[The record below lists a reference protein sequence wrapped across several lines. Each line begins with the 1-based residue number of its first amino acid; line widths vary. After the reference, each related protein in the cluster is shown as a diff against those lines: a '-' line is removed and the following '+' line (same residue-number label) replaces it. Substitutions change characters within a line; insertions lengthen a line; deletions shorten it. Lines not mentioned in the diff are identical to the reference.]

1 MKRMKQRE
9 QHRKLNSK
17 MKKLCLVFLLVLGIL
32 MPTPVS
38 AADNY
43 IKNMKIS
50 CVLDKQGTGTFT
62 EVWDMYVYSG
72 TEVYKTF
79 SNMHD
84 QKITLLSV
92 SDGSHT
98 FKNIG
103 DWDTDASKSA
113 KTNKCGINAT
123 DDGYELCFGTG
134 KYGHR
139 IFTMKYKISHLVN
152 QYKDTQGINYAFM
165 GDMDLAVKK
174 ASVDLSTVKGSFKS
188 GQDQIWGFGYEG
200 RCDFLEN
207 GHIYMYATRLQ
218 RLQLLAKLKGTYSDP
233 STYHKSETFASV
245 KKDAMEGA
253 DFSDEE
259 NDNVSYDYNG
269 DITEDDDSEVTS
281 LFSVFMFGV
290 FVIAIFIIGISQVI
304 GKSKKKF
311 IFADGSKFD
320 KNQVHPFRDLPTKDL
335 DYFYYLAK
343 ACGLADDDEGGGLI
357 AAHVLKWIDDHQVTF
372 IQTAEKGFIRKKK
385 SYQISFEKPL
395 AVKSVAEQNLYN
407 MFVKAAGKNRI
418 LETKEFGKYSRKHYQ
433 KILDYF
439 DDVEKEVE
447 DNLHAK
453 GLLSTKKTYK
463 KIIGLDIPVTRE
475 TYAMK
480 VKEDMEHVYGLY
492 LFLKDQDNMKEKEVI
507 EVHLWNEY
515 LMFATILGI
524 ADEVEKQLKI
534 IQPHYGD
541 VNEYGY
547 SYYDVGYMTRAFAYA
562 SFSNA
567 MSAYHSANSSSAF
580 SGGGGGASFG
590 GGGGGFSGGGGG
602 GVR

>member
-1 MKRMKQRE
+1 
-9 QHRKLNSK
+9 
-17 MKKLCLVFLLVLGIL
+17 MKKLCLVFLLVFGIL
-32 MPTPVS
+32 LPKPVS

-50 CVLDKQGTGTFT
+50 CVLDRQGTGTFT

-92 SDGSHT
+92 SDGTHT

-103 DWDTDASKSA
+103 DWDTDASKAA
-113 KTNKCGINAT
+113 KTNKCGIHTT
-123 DDGYELCFGTG
+123 DDGYELCFGSG

-139 IFTMKYKISHLVN
+139 IFTMKYKISRMVN
-152 QYKDTQGINYAFM
+152 QYKETQGINYAFM
-165 GDMDLAVKK
+165 GDMDLEVKK
-174 ASVDLSTVKGSFKS
+174 ASVDLSSVKENFKS
-188 GQDQIWGFGYEG
+188 SQDQIWGFGYEG
-200 RCDFLEN
+200 RCDFLNN
-207 GHIYMYATRLQ
+207 GHIYMYSTNMQ
-218 RLQLLAKLKGTYSDP
+218 RLQLLAKIKGTYSNP

-245 KKDAMEGA
+245 KKDAMDGA

-269 DITEDDDSEVTS
+269 DIVEDDDSS
-281 LFSVFMFGV
+281 IMGILIFAFFLFAI
-290 FVIAIFIIGISQVI
+290 FVIIILLVS
-304 GKSKKKF
+304 SKKGKKI
-311 IFADGSKFD
+311 IFEDGSSFD
-320 KNQVHPFRDLPTKDL
+320 KSNVHPFRDLPTKSL
-335 DYFYYLAK
+335 DYFYYLARRCK
-343 ACGLADDDEGGGLI
+343 LVDDDERGGLM
-357 AAHVLKWIDDHQVTF
+357 AAHVLKWIDDEQVSF
-372 IQTAEKGFIRKKK
+372 IQGEEKGLIRKKK

-395 AVKSVAEQNLYN
+395 VVRSVAEQKLYN

-418 LETKEFGKYSRKHYQ
+418 LETKEFEKYSRKHYQ

-439 DDVEKEVE
+439 DDVEEEVE
-447 DNLHAK
+447 DDLHAE

-463 KIIGLDIPVTRE
+463 KIIGLDIPKTQE

-480 VKEDMEHVYGLY
+480 AKEDMEHVYGLY

-541 VNEYGY
+541 VNQYGY
-547 SYYDVGYMTRAFAYA
+547 SNYDVGYMTRAFTYA

-567 MSAYHSANSSSAF
+567 MTAYHSANSGSAF